1 MIFGLNCSPFL
12 LGASLNH
19 HIRKYQ
25 LEDPTFVRAL
35 LESLYVDDMISGDN
49 EVNGAF
55 ELYMKSKLCLAD
67 GGFNLRKWRSS
78 SQKLIELFEGN
89 EANETEHKRP
99 ELIEV
104 QPFVEDETSFT
115 KTTLGDT
122 NEIKPDHHKVLGL
135 TWNFIKDEFVFDFE
149 ELISVAKTLTFTKRN
164 LLRLTAMFFDPIGF
178 ISPVIIEMKIVLQ
191 EITVL
196 KLGWDTPLPEHII
209 QQWKY
214 WVNQLEATG
223 TIRIPR
229 CYFSDQANVISYD
242 LQGFCD
248 ASTKAMCAL
257 IYLICTYDSGDCKS
271 TLLTSKAKVAPLKK
285 LSIPRLKLTA
295 AVILSR
301 LIKTVQIALSN
312 QIEFNEVFCWGDST
326 IVLAWLKNDRK
337 YKQFVSNRTQE
348 ILKLTRP
355 EMWRHCPTDSN
366 PADIGTRGESPV
378 HLKENPLWFHGP
390 SRITESQDSWPDQLN
405 SKQLI
410 DTDPQE
416 FAEELRNEPTVNL
429 FTKQL
434 QTVNLENII
443 EISAYSSLSKL
454 LRVTGLIVR
463 FRNNL
468 KLCVLK
474 NRDELKYGEVSAEE
488 VQAAERLWIRSIQ
501 ESLSNERNYDQLH
514 AQLGLFRDEDGIVRC
529 RGRIGNADLQY
540 QSKFP
545 AFLPRN
551 RHLTTII
558 IRQCHKN
565 VFHNGLKSTLNELR
579 AKLRIT
585 KARHR
590 VKSVLKNCTLCRR
603 YEAKPYVYPP
613 PYA

>member
-1 MIFGLNCSPFL
+1 MTW
-12 LGASLNH
+12 
-19 HIRKYQ
+19 
-25 LEDPTFVRAL
+25 DFV
-35 LESLYVDDMISGDN
+35 
-49 EVNGAF
+49 
-55 ELYMKSKLCLAD
+55 
-67 GGFNLRKWRSS
+67 
-78 SQKLIELFEGN
+78 
-89 EANETEHKRP
+89 
-99 ELIEV
+99 
-104 QPFVEDETSFT
+104 
-115 KTTLGDT
+115 
-122 NEIKPDHHKVLGL
+122 
-135 TWNFIKDEFVFDFE
+135 KDEFVLDFE
-149 ELISVAKTLTFTKRN
+149 KLISVAETLTFTKRN

-178 ISPVIIEMKIVLQ
+178 VSPVIIEMKIVLQ
-191 EITVL
+191 KITVL

-214 WVNQLEATG
+214 WINQLEVTG

-248 ASTKAMCAL
+248 TSTKAMCAL

-285 LSIPRLKLTA
+285 LSIPHLELTA

-301 LIKTVQIALSN
+301 LIETVQIALSN

-348 ILKLTRP
+348 ILKLTRQ

-378 HLKENPLWFHGP
+378 HLKENPLLFRGP
-390 SRITESQDSWPDQLN
+390 SWITESRESWPDQLN

-429 FTKQL
+429 FTSTKQL

-443 EISAYSSLSKL
+443 EISAYISLSKL
-454 LRVTGLIVR
+454 LGVTGLIVR

-488 VQAAERLWIRSIQ
+488 VQAAERLWIRS
-501 ESLSNERNYDQLH
+501 
-514 AQLGLFRDEDGIVRC
+514 
-529 RGRIGNADLQY
+529 
-540 QSKFP
+540 
-545 AFLPRN
+545 
-551 RHLTTII
+551 
-558 IRQCHKN
+558 
-565 VFHNGLKSTLNELR
+565 
-579 AKLRIT
+579 
-585 KARHR
+585 
-590 VKSVLKNCTLCRR
+590 
-603 YEAKPYVYPP
+603 
-613 PYA
+613 

>member
-1 MIFGLNCSPFL
+1 MAKF
-12 LGASLNH
+12 
-19 HIRKYQ
+19 
-25 LEDPTFVRAL
+25 
-35 LESLYVDDMISGDN
+35 
-49 EVNGAF
+49 
-55 ELYMKSKLCLAD
+55 KS
-67 GGFNLRKWRSS
+67 
-78 SQKLIELFEGN
+78 KLIELIEGNEAN

-104 QPFVEDETSFT
+104 KPFVEDETSFT

-135 TWNFIKDEFVFDFE
+135 TWNFVKDEFVLDFE
-149 ELISVAKTLTFTKRN
+149 KLISVAKTLTFTKRN
-164 LLRLTAMFFDPIGF
+164 LLRLTAMFFNPIGF

-242 LQGFCD
+242 LKAFGD

-271 TLLTSKAKVAPLKK
+271 ILLTSKAKVAPLKK
-285 LSIPRLKLTA
+285 LSIRRLELTA

-366 PADIGTRGESPV
+366 PADIGTRGSPV
-378 HLKENPLWFHGP
+378 HLKENPLWFRGP
-390 SRITESQDSWPDQLN
+390 SWITESRESWPDQLN
-405 SKQLI
+405 PKQLI
-410 DTDPQE
+410 DTDPHE

-429 FTKQL
+429 FTSTKQL
-434 QTVNLENII
+434 QAVNLENII
-443 EISAYSSLSKL
+443 EISAYSSL
-454 LRVTGLIVR
+454 
-463 FRNNL
+463 
-468 KLCVLK
+468 
-474 NRDELKYGEVSAEE
+474 
-488 VQAAERLWIRSIQ
+488 
-501 ESLSNERNYDQLH
+501 
-514 AQLGLFRDEDGIVRC
+514 
-529 RGRIGNADLQY
+529 
-540 QSKFP
+540 
-545 AFLPRN
+545 
-551 RHLTTII
+551 
-558 IRQCHKN
+558 
-565 VFHNGLKSTLNELR
+565 
-579 AKLRIT
+579 
-585 KARHR
+585 
-590 VKSVLKNCTLCRR
+590 
-603 YEAKPYVYPP
+603 
-613 PYA
+613 

>member
-1 MIFGLNCSPFL
+1 MPTIIDILLRFRFHGVALVADIEKAFHMVRISEQDKDSLRFLWVNDPYSEDPELLVFRFLGVIFGLNCSPFL

-19 HIRKYQ
+19 HIKKYE

-49 EVNGAF
+49 EVNSAF

-78 SQKLIELFEGN
+78 SQKLIELIEGN

-135 TWNFIKDEFVFDFE
+135 TWNFVKDEFVLDFE
-149 ELISVAKTLTFTKRN
+149 KLISVAKTLTFTKRN

-178 ISPVIIEMKIVLQ
+178 ISPVIIEMKIILQ

-196 KLGWDTPLPEHII
+196 KLGRDTPLPEHII

-285 LSIPRLKLTA
+285 LSIPRLELTA

-312 QIEFNEVFCWGDST
+312 QIEFNEVFCWGTVQSF
-326 IVLAWLKNDRK
+326 WL
-337 YKQFVSNRTQE
+337 
-348 ILKLTRP
+348 
-355 EMWRHCPTDSN
+355 
-366 PADIGTRGESPV
+366 G
-378 HLKENPLWFHGP
+378 
-390 SRITESQDSWPDQLN
+390 
-405 SKQLI
+405 
-410 DTDPQE
+410 
-416 FAEELRNEPTVNL
+416 
-429 FTKQL
+429 
-434 QTVNLENII
+434 
-443 EISAYSSLSKL
+443 
-454 LRVTGLIVR
+454 
-463 FRNNL
+463 
-468 KLCVLK
+468 
-474 NRDELKYGEVSAEE
+474 
-488 VQAAERLWIRSIQ
+488 
-501 ESLSNERNYDQLH
+501 
-514 AQLGLFRDEDGIVRC
+514 
-529 RGRIGNADLQY
+529 
-540 QSKFP
+540 
-545 AFLPRN
+545 
-551 RHLTTII
+551 
-558 IRQCHKN
+558 
-565 VFHNGLKSTLNELR
+565 
-579 AKLRIT
+579 
-585 KARHR
+585 
-590 VKSVLKNCTLCRR
+590 
-603 YEAKPYVYPP
+603 
-613 PYA
+613 